1 MCLKTLF
8 ERMIKAKHITRIAY
22 KQPPEKGDKGD
33 RGAIR
38 RVSEWVSG
46 TKYYSGA
53 DGEPYQDVVIY
64 NGVHYLCEKTNN
76 STATPYQLV
85 GWGADLWSVASD
97 YKFVCTKGLF
107 IGTGAQGWIA
117 DEGRIYHTSGK
128 IELSADGSIKTSNG
142 NFKVDAEGNLTAV
155 SGTFSGILRSRF
167 TTLNGNVTLGDQMN
181 VLSGGYLTLTLP
193 VNNADFAGRR
203 LFVVDA
209 NFPPYTKSALAMY
222 TDIQVPSGA
231 YLRGLG
237 EYSGENTQAYS
248 HISIRGGSIELLAL
262 PDYQSGVIWVVT
274 AGHENIIYKY

>member
-1 MCLKTLF
+1 
-8 ERMIKAKHITRIAY
+8 MIKAKHITRIAY

-181 VLSGGYLTLTLP
+181 VLSGGDLTLTLP

>member
-1 MCLKTLF
+1 
-8 ERMIKAKHITRIAY
+8 MIKAKHITRIAY
-22 KQPPEKGDKGD
+22 KQQPEKGDKGD

-46 TKYYSGA
+46 TTYYCGA

-64 NGVHYLCEKTNN
+64 NGVYYLCEKTNN
-76 STATPYQLV
+76 VTATPYQLV
-85 GWGADLWSVASD
+85 GWGADLWSVVSD

-107 IGTGAQGWIA
+107 IGTGSQGWIA

-155 SGTFSGILRSRF
+155 SGTFSGILCSRF
-167 TTLNGNVTLGDQMN
+167 TTLNGNVTLGNQMN

-209 NFPPYTKSALAMY
+209 NFPPYTKSSLAMY

-274 AGHENIIYKY
+274 AGHENIISKY